1 MLPLIGA
8 KVEKE
13 TKDGFDLWCEEG
25 RLNVAEKKSEDKWK
39 VKIMK
44 TSPITNSLKSLQ
56 KSEPEEEQLEL
67 NCEVGVCQ
75 QVMQRIEIPAGQK

>member
-25 RLNVAEKKSEDKWK
+25 RLNVAEKKSEEKMKSKNHENITDHKFVKVSTK
-39 VKIMK
+39 VK
-44 TSPITNSLKSLQ
+44 TWGGAAWT
-56 KSEPEEEQLEL
+56 
-67 NCEVGVCQ
+67 
-75 QVMQRIEIPAGQK
+75 

>member
-1 MLPLIGA
+1 
-8 KVEKE
+8 
-13 TKDGFDLWCEEG
+13 
-25 RLNVAEKKSEDKWK
+25 
-39 VKIMK
+39 MK
-44 TSPITNSLKSLQ
+44 TSPITNSLQ

>member
-25 RLNVAEKKSEDKWK
+25 RLNVAEKSSE
-39 VKIMK
+39 
-44 TSPITNSLKSLQ
+44 
-56 KSEPEEEQLEL
+56 
-67 NCEVGVCQ
+67 
-75 QVMQRIEIPAGQK
+75 